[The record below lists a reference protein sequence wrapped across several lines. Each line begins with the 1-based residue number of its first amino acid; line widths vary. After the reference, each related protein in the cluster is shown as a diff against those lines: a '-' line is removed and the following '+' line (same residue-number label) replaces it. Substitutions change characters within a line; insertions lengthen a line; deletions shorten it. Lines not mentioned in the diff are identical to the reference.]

1 MTRPTVFERTLT
13 RELAATAGAVFVVL
27 FAIML
32 STQLVR
38 LLGQA
43 AGGKISSEAV
53 LVLLGFS
60 ALNYLAVLLSLTLF
74 VAVLLTVTRSYRD
87 SEMVIWFSSGVPLT
101 AWIAP
106 VLRFAAPLV
115 LAIALLALWLSPW
128 ALEKGEELKK
138 RMSTRDDVAQ
148 VSPGMFRESSG
159 AERVFFVEAGSD
171 LAHAHNIFVSSMQH
185 GRLGVMVSSEGHRE
199 TAANGDRFLVMK
211 NGRRYEGTPGQPDYR
226 VMRFERYA
234 VRIETKEAGHIE
246 VQPKTMSLVEL
257 AASPQPAA
265 RGEMLWR
272 IGIPLS
278 ALVLALA
285 ALPLSF
291 VNPRAGRSNN
301 LVLAILTFMIYSNL
315 ISLSQAWVTQGRL
328 AFGIGWWLV
337 HVAMSVLLALLFY
350 RRVRPFARF
359 GR

>member
-1 MTRPTVFERTLT
+1 MRAGVFERSLL
-13 RELAATAGAVFVVL
+13 RELAGTAGAVFVVL

-43 AGGKISSEAV
+43 AGGKISPEAV

-87 SEMVIWFSSGVPLT
+87 SEMVIWFASGMPLT
-101 AWIAP
+101 AWVAP
-106 VLRFAAPLV
+106 VLKFAAPLV
-115 LAIALLALWLSPW
+115 LATAILSLWLSPW
-128 ALEKGEELKK
+128 ALSRGEELKK
-138 RMSTRDDVAQ
+138 RMNERDDVAQ

-171 LAHAHNIFVSSMQH
+171 RARAHNIFVSSTQH
-185 GRLGVMVSSEGHRE
+185 GRLGVMVSREGHRE
-199 TAANGDRFLVMK
+199 TAANGDRFLVLA
-211 NGRRYEGTPGQPDYR
+211 NGRRYEGTPGQSDYR
-226 VMRFERYA
+226 VMHFEQYA
-234 VRIETKEAGHIE
+234 LRIEAKEAGRIE
-246 VQPKTMSLVEL
+246 AQPKTMSVLDL
-257 AASPQPAA
+257 MASPERAA

-278 ALVLALA
+278 ALVLALS
-285 ALPLSF
+285 ALPLAF

-315 ISLSQAWVTQGRL
+315 VSLSQAWVTQGRL
-328 AFGIGWWLV
+328 SFGVGWWLV
-337 HVAMSVLLALLFY
+337 HVAMFVLLSALFY
-350 RRVRPFARF
+350 RRVRPFSRF
-359 GR
+359 RR